1 MLFWSRT
8 VSGEWEGVILCSV
21 CRRGPWITLRTS
33 CLTRF
38 PCLSTSTGTLILW
51 RSTSRGWRPVRRTEP
66 GSRVEEASERS
77 CEARGPQARSEAET
91 RAVLLGCVSQLTCA
105 WHTAQLCVTHGV
117 GSVLTAGGRVMWS
130 FLSWGRGRSH
140 TESRF
145 FFLFWG
151 KKSLALALCSSCNT
165 QWLLCI
171 FQAVKQQLYF
181 CHRKINGT
189 RSLLPVLALHYNG
202 RVSWAWGWRDV
213 TVFIIIHKIKKRR
226 CVDLDLTMGPTF
238 KPYYWWSKWFPGN
251 SVGRLLY

>member
-21 CRRGPWITLRTS
+21 CRRGPWITLRTT

-38 PCLSTSTGTLILW
+38 PCLSTSTGTSIPW
-51 RSTSRGWRPVRRTEP
+51 RSTSRGWRPMRRTEP
-66 GSRVEEASERS
+66 GSRAEEASERS
-77 CEARGPQARSEAET
+77 CEARGPRARVGGRDLRCPAGLRLSA
-91 RAVLLGCVSQLTCA
+91 
-105 WHTAQLCVTHGV
+105 HLCVTHSF

-130 FLSWGRGRSH
+130 FLSWGWGRSH
-140 TESRF
+140 RENRF
-145 FFLFWG
+145 FFFSGG

-226 CVDLDLTMGPTF
+226 CLDLDLTRGPTF
-238 KPYYWWSKWFPGN
+238 KPYYWWSKWFSGN